1 MKKLLLSLLFFIL
14 ISKTSAFADV
24 TFFNENNKFGAKDE
38 SGCVAVKPEYN
49 KLIRLGDNAL
59 IAQKGSKFG
68 ILDVKGNI
76 LIPFKYRHAE
86 RVLGKHA
93 KLGNYGD
100 YGLYDETG
108 FAVIPPVYDSID
120 ILFGGM
126 LLTYKDYKYGVSDFS
141 GRVIFKNVFD
151 DIYMPKP
158 NVMNVQYKGEWY
170 EIEQV
175 SSDTLKLP
183 DDVMTVKENPDFKIT
198 NLMVNTG
205 VISGYSVLTFSD
217 YVIKIISSISPAHEQ
232 TIDQL
237 MLSQGADTV
246 NILIKFSWIPR
257 YPYNFA
263 RNYYKYLR
271 NPNSG
276 MLSDVRRKLK
286 NKIKNN

>member
-1 MKKLLLSLLFFIL
+1 MKRLLLFGLFFIL
-14 ISKTSAFADV
+14 MFKTTAFADV
-24 TFFNENNKFGAKDE
+24 TFFSEKNKFGAKDE
-38 SGCVAVKPEYN
+38 AGNIVVEPNYN
-49 KLIRLGDNAL
+49 KLIRLGDKGL
-59 IAQKGSKFG
+59 IAQKGSRFG
-68 ILDVKGNI
+68 ILDLNGNI
-76 LIPFKYRHAE
+76 LVPFKYRHAE

-100 YGLYDETG
+100 FGLYDETG
-108 FAVIPPVYDSID
+108 FAVIPPIYNSID

-141 GRVIFKNVFD
+141 GKVIFKNIFD

-158 NVMNVQYKGEWY
+158 NVMDVQYNGEWY

-175 SSDTLKLP
+175 SSDMLKLP
-183 DDVMTVKENPDFKIT
+183 DDVRTVKENPDFKIT
-198 NLMVNTG
+198 NLVTNTG

-217 YVIKIISSISPAHEQ
+217 YVIKIISSISPAHEK

-263 RNYYKYLR
+263 RNYYHCMR

-276 MLSDVRRKLK
+276 LLADVRTRLK
-286 NKIKNN
+286 NKIK

>member
-38 SGCVAVKPEYN
+38 SGCVTVKPEYN

-68 ILDVKGNI
+68 ILDVKGNS

>member
-1 MKKLLLSLLFFIL
+1 MKKLLLSGLFFLL
-14 ISKTSAFADV
+14 IFKTSAFADV
-24 TFFNENNKFGAKDE
+24 TFFSENNKFGAKDAQ
-38 SGCVAVKPEYN
+38 GCITVNPEYN

-68 ILDVKGNI
+68 ILDTKGNI

-141 GRVIFKNVFD
+141 GKVIFKNVFD

-158 NVMNVQYKGEWY
+158 NVMNVKYKGEWY

-183 DDVMTVKENPDFKIT
+183 DDVMMVKENPDFKIT
-198 NLMVNTG
+198 NIVVNTG
-205 VISGYSVLTFSD
+205 VISGYSVLSFSD

-271 NPNSG
+271 NPNKG
-276 MLSDVRRKLK
+276 MFAEIRTKLK